1 MCVTRRQRAKGRGSR
16 GRRSSTRTRRICWS
30 ALSRL
35 GRDGFGRWCCCARSG
50 AWLRGRCHAV
60 EGVHQSAEA
69 GETRSGGALR
79 DRTGRADAG
88 GLHRSTA
95 GSRSIA
101 RVRGDA
107 GLQPGQLRAF
117 YKGRG
122 RRTTDRAENIV
133 LLGPSGVGKTHIAT
147 ALAYRA
153 AMAGIKTRFITAA
166 DLMLQLA
173 TARSQGDSR
182 NTSTGQS
189 SDRDWVDEYYSRQ
202 VNRRCGLQNDRLMA
216 VHSEPSGS
224 PTWARTR
231 DLRINSPSLY
241 QLSYRG
247 IGPEAAA

>member
-1 MCVTRRQRAKGRGSR
+1 VPLTATLKSAGLKLDVTA
-16 GRRSSTRTRRICWS
+16 
-30 ALSRL
+30 ANAHV
-35 GRDGFGRWCCCARSG
+35 GRWLTEVANARI
-50 AWLRGRCHAV
+50 HA
-60 EGVHQSAEA
+60 
-69 GETRSGGALR
+69 
-79 DRTGRADAG
+79 
-88 GLHRSTA
+88 
-95 GSRSIA
+95 
-101 RVRGDA
+101 
-107 GLQPGQLRAF
+107 
-117 YKGRG
+117 
-122 RRTTDRAENIV
+122 TTDRAENIV
-133 LLGPSGVGKTHIAT
+133 LLGPSGMGKTHIAT

-231 DLRINSPSLY
+231 DLRINSPT
-241 QLSYRG
+241 
-247 IGPEAAA
+247 ADHTVTC